1 MEAKDPASGASYYY
15 NESTG
20 KSQWERPVETS
31 SRAHTPSHLSLMED
45 WIEAVDET
53 SGMPDMQHISIIHFS
68 SLILHNYNYEFFFF
82 WEANAMVKLPENV

>member
-1 MEAKDPASGASYYY
+1 
-15 NESTG
+15 
-20 KSQWERPVETS
+20 
-31 SRAHTPSHLSLMED
+31 MED